1 MMTMLWTQN
10 AWISII
16 CIPYFII
23 IKEKP
28 IQPPS
33 LIALEKAKDVP
44 FCENVSEALK
54 LPNYVKLICAFALL

>member
-1 MMTMLWTQN
+1 MMTMLWVQN

-44 FCENVSEALK
+44 FC
-54 LPNYVKLICAFALL
+54 